1 MNLFADMT
9 NDTVSAEDSI
19 RAIVRSHVESYAT
32 GFSDRHLKEVNDSSG
47 VLNMKIH
54 NVFVAA
60 LGPEVQ
66 YYSALARSLDSS
78 LGNML
83 ESMAINI
90 GTLFYDITQ
99 KVEGGITKQQVNHI
113 SDILEAYTRNVRKPA
128 VEDYRPL
135 RTKPDKNDIIN
146 KRKATD
152 YYLHDK
158 QTGTHHLI
166 ELKIGGDLD
175 NKKARSE
182 KEAILEQYAI
192 LSNGLPEDA
201 IITVHF
207 ATAYNR
213 FGEGKDWNQTRVLQ
227 FFGKDELLIGADFWN
242 FMCKRRNGYEIVIDE
257 YRKNADKIKDAL
269 GRIKNAYLK

>member
-1 MNLFADMT
+1 MT
-9 NDTVSAEDSI
+9 NDVVSAEDSI

-32 GFSDRHLKEVNDSSG
+32 GFSDRHLREVDDPEG

-54 NVFVAA
+54 NVFVSA

-78 LGNML
+78 LGNLL
-83 ESMAINI
+83 EAMAINI
-90 GTLFYDITQ
+90 GSLFYDITRH
-99 KVEGGITKQQVNHI
+99 VEGGISKAQVNHI
-113 SDILEAYTRNVRKPA
+113 SDILESYTRNAKKPE
-128 VEDYRPL
+128 VSDYANSL
-135 RTKPDKNDIIN
+135 RTKPAKQEIIH

-158 QTGTHHLI
+158 EKDTHHLI

-192 LSNGLPEDA
+192 LSNSLPKKA
-201 IITVHF
+201 RITVHF
-207 ATAYNR
+207 ATAYHPEKN
-213 FGEGKDWNQTRVLQ
+213 EQKIPASILQ
-227 FFGKDELLIGADFWN
+227 FYSKDELLIGEEFWN
-242 FMCKRRNGYEIVIDE
+242 FVCKRPNGHEIVADE
-257 YRKNADKIKDAL
+257 YGKSIARLRAFI
-269 GRIKNAYLK
+269 YVESMCHS

>member
-1 MNLFADMT
+1 MT

-32 GFSDRHLKEVNDSSG
+32 GFSDRHLREVDDPEG

-54 NVFVAA
+54 NVFVSA

-78 LGNML
+78 LGNLL
-83 ESMAINI
+83 EAMAINI
-90 GTLFYDITQ
+90 GSLFYDITRH
-99 KVEGGITKQQVNHI
+99 VEGGISKAQVNHI
-113 SDILEAYTRNVRKPA
+113 SDILESYTRNVKKPDVSDYASALRKKPA
-128 VEDYRPL
+128 KQE
-135 RTKPDKNDIIN
+135 IIH

-158 QTGTHHLI
+158 EKDTHHLI

-192 LSNGLPEDA
+192 LSNSLPKKA
-201 IITVHF
+201 RITVHF

-213 FGEGKDWNQTRVLQ
+213 FGEGRAWNQTRVLQ
-227 FFGKDELLIGADFWN
+227 FFGRDELLIGADFWN
-242 FMCKRRNGYEIVIDE
+242 FMCKRRNGYSIVIDE

-269 GRIKNAYLK
+269 GRIKTAYLK

>member
-1 MNLFADMT
+1 MPV
-9 NDTVSAEDSI
+9 DTVSAEDSI
-19 RAIVRSHVESYAT
+19 RAIVRSHVEAYAS
-32 GFSDRHLKEVNDSSG
+32 GFSTRHLKEVDSPDG

-90 GTLFYDITQ
+90 GTLFYDIKQ
-99 KVEGGITKQQVNHI
+99 EVEGGITKRQVNHI
-113 SDILEAYTRNVRKPA
+113 SDILEEYTRNIKKPA
-128 VEDYRPL
+128 VEDYAAL
-135 RTKPDKNDIIN
+135 RDKPAPGEIIN

-158 QTGTHHLI
+158 VDGSHHLI

-182 KEAILEQYAI
+182 KESILEQYAI
-192 LSNGLPEDA
+192 LSNSLPSEA
-201 IITVHF
+201 VITVHF

-213 FGEGKDWNQTRVLQ
+213 FGEGKEWTQGRVLQ
-227 FFGKDELLIGADFWN
+227 FFGKDELLIGEAFWN
-242 FMCKRRNGYEIVIDE
+242 FMCKRKEGYTIVLDE
-257 YRKNADKIKDAL
+257 YRKNAEKIKDAL
-269 GRIKNAYLK
+269 GHIKSAYLK